1 MSGPL
6 RAFTGWLLRASLLRR
21 LLLAQMVVLTLLWT
35 ALLGFV
41 LLRAREA
48 PELFQNRPLYQA
60 AFAAVENL
68 ADAPVARQLA
78 LESMGRSMAA
88 AFSDGD
94 RKSRMS
100 PVIYI
105 RDGDRLLY
113 QSNASMPVVRNQR
126 MGVLEVVQ
134 AGGTSWR
141 ARSEVSPRGTVVTL
155 VLPDTWELAVTISSN
170 GFYLLPL
177 LVSLPFLLL
186 PAWLS
191 IRLALRPWKTLTD
204 EIARRTPDD
213 LRPLT
218 FSPRHKEL
226 RPLVTSINTLL
237 QRVADATTRERIFI
251 TDAAHELRTP
261 LAAQRINAEA
271 LRQPRSE
278 QARAELL
285 DNLLRSNERA
295 ARMVGQLLKLMRS
308 DAASAPPQ
316 TIALDQLTQDRLAAL
331 DDLAAQR
338 GVELELLAGDEGGLR
353 IRGERESLVSLI
365 DNLVENAIKYSP
377 TGGLVTVQLDRCGDR
392 ARLQVSDRGQ
402 GIDPRHHAQ
411 VFHRFYRV
419 PDQTQAG
426 SGLGLSIAKSA
437 VDKHGGSIRLHS
449 SGDGD
454 GLRVIV
460 ELPLC

>member
-1 MSGPL
+1 MSRFRG
-6 RAFTGWLLRASLLRR
+6 FTAWLLRPSLLRR

-48 PELFQNRPLYQA
+48 PEIFQNRPLYQT

-68 ADAPVARQLA
+68 ADAPEAQRLA

-94 RKSRMS
+94 RKSNLS
-100 PVIYI
+100 PVVYI
-105 RDGDRLLY
+105 WDGPRLVY
-113 QSNASMPVVRNQR
+113 QSNTRAPLIRNR
-126 MGVLEVVQ
+126 NMGVLEVVE
-134 AGGTSWR
+134 AGGTTWR

-155 VLPDTWELAVTISSN
+155 VLPDTWELAVTISSG

-191 IRLALRPWKTLTD
+191 IRLALRPWKVLTD
-204 EIARRTPDD
+204 EIARRTPND

-226 RPLVTSINTLL
+226 RPLVTGINTLL
-237 QRVADATTRERIFI
+237 QRVSDMTARERIFI

-278 QARAELL
+278 EARAELL

-308 DAASAPPQ
+308 DAASATPQ
-316 TIALDQLTQDRLAAL
+316 IIALDQLAQDRLAML

-338 GVELELLAGDEGGLR
+338 QVELELLVGDDAG
-353 IRGERESLVSLI
+353 IQVRGERESLVSLL

-377 TGGLVTVQLDRCGDR
+377 PGGLVTVQIERCGDH

-402 GIDPRHHAQ
+402 GIAPEHHAL

-426 SGLGLSIAKSA
+426 SGLGLSIVRSV
-437 VDKHGGSIRLHS
+437 VDKHAGSIQLHSDGGGS
-449 SGDGD
+449 
-454 GLRVIV
+454 GLRVV
-460 ELPLC
+460 VSLPLH

>member
-1 MSGPL
+1 MNWL
-6 RAFTGWLLRASLLRR
+6 RGFIRWLLRASLLRR

-41 LLRAREA
+41 LWRAREA
-48 PELFQNRPLYQA
+48 PELFQNPQLYRA
-60 AFAAVENL
+60 AFAAVEDL
-68 ADAPVARQLA
+68 ADAPRARQLA
-78 LESMGRSMAA
+78 LASMGHSMAA

-100 PVIYI
+100 PVLYI
-105 RDGDRLLY
+105 WERGKLVY
-113 QSNASMPVVRNQR
+113 QSNANAPVVRNHR
-126 MGVLEVVQ
+126 VGVLEVVQ
-134 AGGTSWR
+134 AGGTRWR
-141 ARSEVSPRGTVVTL
+141 ARTEVSPRGTVVTL
-155 VLPDTWELAVTISSN
+155 VLPDTWELAVTISSS

-191 IRLALRPWKTLTD
+191 IRLALRPWKRLTS
-204 EIARRTPDD
+204 EIAGRAPTD

-226 RPLVTSINTLL
+226 RPLVESINHLL
-237 QRVADATTRERIFI
+237 QRVSEVTARERIFI

-261 LAAQRINAEA
+261 LAAQRVNAEA
-271 LRQPRSE
+271 LRHPRSE
-278 QARAELL
+278 QARLELL

-308 DAASAPPQ
+308 DAAISLPH
-316 TIALDQLTQDRLAAL
+316 TLALDQLAQDRLAVL

-338 GVELELLAGDEGGLR
+338 NVELELLDCDDEDVR
-353 IRGERESLVSLI
+353 VRGERESLISLF

-377 TGGLVTVQLDRCGDR
+377 PGGLVTVQIERCGDQ
-392 ARLQVSDRGQ
+392 ARLQVSDRGP
-402 GIDPRHHAQ
+402 GIAPEHHAQ

-419 PDQTQAG
+419 PDQSQPG
-426 SGLGLSIAKSA
+426 SGLGLSIVKSV
-437 VDKHGGSIRLHS
+437 VDKHAGSIQLHSEGGGS
-449 SGDGD
+449 
-454 GLRVIV
+454 GLRVV
-460 ELPLC
+460 VLLPLH